1 MIIKKRF
8 FISIVL
14 FLIIS
19 LIAPSAILASQSNS
33 ISVEFNEMNVLT
45 GVSTVRIKGLTFV
58 PLRPIMEALGGTLQ
72 WDGSKKTI
80 IIKRGKT
87 TLRLNPGKSQ
97 VYINGIEHELVPL
110 VQVSGGVMMVPYY
123 FFYLTL
129 NIETEWSP
137 KEKRL
142 VLKMKNSQVKKS
154 IVRGE
159 YGDLVEM
166 DHPLI
171 KRDSQIMV
179 PAKKLFSSIFGEYLD
194 SSLYLH
200 LGHLKVDYNEAFQAS
215 FQAGDNIMKFN
226 GYDLTMP
233 TTAYLYN
240 EELYLP
246 LEFIA
251 GLLYEEIKEVGSDY
265 VTIQSMTIHDMSE
278 VYRFWNVQELKYEGE
293 RLNGKAHGKG
303 KVTFDALNWYEGDF
317 VDGTIQG
324 MGAFYRNG
332 YLYYEGEV
340 RNGVPNGTGVVY
352 QVDVPEPHKWFEGS
366 FVDGKMH
373 GYIKEYLLN
382 RFEKTT
388 QLYFEGEFR
397 NNQKNG
403 TGKFYQSGSIDFEG
417 QFKNGLRN
425 GYGIQYH
432 HSGIPIYKGEYKDD
446 LRDGQGTVILNLYH
460 ADREMKYEGQFSKG
474 LPTGV
479 GTLWKKSDNDQYV
492 EFSDGTELLLI
503 DEKYVYIGRVERG
516 MANGKGILYEYLSRV
531 IYEGQFLDNKY
542 HGEGTY
548 YDISEQK
555 QGTHTLFS
563 YARFVGNFESG
574 SLNYG
579 QKYIEQLISD
589 RLVYEGQ
596 LSQYKPHGQGKE
608 LDGFGNV
615 IYEGKFENGVKSG
628 RGVQYSTIGIKS
640 FEGTYKDDEL
650 LYGRAYR
657 ADGEILFEGTFVEE
671 DYFEGTMRF
680 VNGYRYEG
688 RIEDEEFPDG
698 IFYDPLNQVIHMG
711 ANGSPD
717 RFFVDGSIFYGQ
729 LEMGEGTGTLH
740 MVDGMK
746 YSGEFFVLPSGEGKI
761 YRSDG
766 SLLYEG
772 TVSPFYNEAIW
783 ALPDGDGKFY
793 SPQGK
798 VIADGT
804 FEVGFYKLQLQHD
817 KKSDISKA
825 LKEFEQSITFIPTKD
840 KPWTYEIEIKD
851 GAYYKKFSEMEL
863 SLRVDL
869 IEQYLIENEY
879 WIEGSAISIHI
890 YHNDVPVMLTLFEK
904 GSVYS
909 LIIPGYWV
917 NSLWK

>member
-1 MIIKKRF
+1 
-8 FISIVL
+8 
-14 FLIIS
+14 
-19 LIAPSAILASQSNS
+19 
-33 ISVEFNEMNVLT
+33 MNVLT